1 MRWKQK
7 VLWNDQLLIENFT
20 LIIFFSKKKKSIF
33 LNMYVRLFSCFFT
46 EPYVTYWRDESTL
59 LQIRTPSGD
68 GNVLH
73 KYNSGGLLLRTAS
86 GDSLSLYEY
95 NDENLLTGVTH
106 TRESKF
112 TLKITLV
119 RNIVNLPK
127 GKYIQIQSRT
137 NAYSRLPFYGL
148 KTNYFKR
155 PCPTL

>member
-1 MRWKQK
+1 MKWKQK
-7 VLWNDQLLIENFT
+7 VLWNDQSLIENFT
-20 LIIFFSKKKKSIF
+20 LIIFFSKKSFFK
-33 LNMYVRLFSCFFT
+33 YVRLFLWFFT

-73 KYNSGGLLLRTAS
+73 KYNAGGLLLRTAS

-127 GKYIQIQSRT
+127 GKYIQIQSWT
-137 NAYSRLPFYGL
+137 NAYSHLPFCGL
-148 KTNYFKR
+148 ITLFFKR
-155 PCPTL
+155 AYQTPNII

>member
-20 LIIFFSKKKKSIF
+20 LIIFFSKKKYLSEYVCKAIF
-33 LNMYVRLFSCFFT
+33 MFFT

>member
-1 MRWKQK
+1 M
-7 VLWNDQLLIENFT
+7 
-20 LIIFFSKKKKSIF
+20 
-33 LNMYVRLFSCFFT
+33 
-46 EPYVTYWRDESTL
+46 TYWRDESTL

-137 NAYSRLPFYGL
+137 NAYSRLPFCESKYIFQKGISDSKHTIMIITTYLFSNSFELQRKLSKMVLHGL
-148 KTNYFKR
+148 N
-155 PCPTL
+155 

>member
-1 MRWKQK
+1 METEGVVKWPIIDWKFHP
-7 VLWNDQLLIENFT
+7 NH
-20 LIIFFSKKKKSIF
+20 IFLKKKVSF
-33 LNMYVRLFSCFFT
+33 NYLRLCFFT

-127 GKYIQIQSRT
+127 GKYIQIQSWT
-137 NAYSRLPFYGL
+137 NAYSHLPFCGS
-148 KTNYFKR
+148 KTHFFSKNHIR
-155 PCPTL
+155 DS